1 MLMYRFEWNERLLI
15 ALPVLEADWEQYSSA
30 VQSDIVERWELIRG
44 TIPDRVMEFER
55 VINRMQSQLYEEE
68 NFEESCRL
76 NAEIAEYASRINDL
90 HIWYRTNQELD
101 SRRHT

>member
-15 ALPVLEADWEQYSSA
+15 ALPVLEADWRQYSSRQ
-30 VQSDIVERWELIRG
+30 QSDIVEQWELIRG
-44 TIPDRVMEFER
+44 TIPDRIMEFER
-55 VINRMQSQLYEEE
+55 IINRKQNQLYDEE

>member
-1 MLMYRFEWNERLLI
+1 MFMYRFEWNERLLI
-15 ALPVLEADWEQYSSA
+15 ALPVLDVDWEQYSPA
-30 VQSDIVERWELIRG
+30 EQLVIVEQWELIRG

-55 VINRMQSQLYEEE
+55 IINRMQNELFEEE

-101 SRRHT
+101 SRRHS

>member
-15 ALPVLEADWEQYSSA
+15 ALPVLKVDWEHYDSA
-30 VQSDIVERWELIRG
+30 EQMDIVEQWELIRG

-55 VINRMQSQLYEEE
+55 IINHKQNELYEEDD
-68 NFEESCRL
+68 FEESCRI

-90 HIWYRTNQELD
+90 HIWYRANQELD
-101 SRRHT
+101 SRRHS